1 MGPLSLNSLFSRL
14 RVSPVPQAIVSSP
27 AATATSLL
35 NNSSR
40 TTAAAAA
47 VRPFTSTPCAAAKAA
62 SGKGAKGSS
71 KPAKRKKK
79 DKGAAPDPRIRNLK
93 LSMPRK
99 VPAPLR
105 FARNRH
111 LRHWTIHRA
120 WLLWQRKEREREE
133 KELMRMY
140 QSMASTAEELRHTSG
155 PGTKDEGYLY
165 RVAME
170 KKGLFGHKAIPI
182 EYARP
187 QTETPA
193 RVAWNHEWTR

>member
-1 MGPLSLNSLFSRL
+1 MGPFSLNALFSRL
-14 RVSPVPQAIVSSP
+14 RVSPAPRAIASSTP
-27 AATATSLL
+27 AATATSIT
-35 NNSSR
+35 SR
-40 TTAAAAA
+40 TPASA
-47 VRPFTSTPCAAAKAA
+47 VRPFTSTPCATAKAGGKA
-62 SGKGAKGSS
+62 SSGNKPGKK
-71 KPAKRKKK
+71 KKK
-79 DKGAAPDPRIRNLK
+79 DKGDAPDPRIRNLK

-105 FARNRH
+105 FGRNRH

-140 QSMASTAEELRHTSG
+140 QSMASTAEELRITSG
-155 PGTKDEGYLY
+155 PGLRDEGYLY

-170 KKGLFGHKAIPI
+170 KKGLFGHNAIPI

-193 RVAWNHEWTR
+193 RVAWNHEWTRSGG